1 MSRTVLPSL
10 VALLCLAAAAC
21 GGSKDEGVVVYWQ
34 ARDAAFNSD
43 DKDGPVP
50 TVVRLRNDTDETIRD
65 AQLRFDS
72 TDARG
77 GHAGLSIGTITNA
90 SSRFE
95 GDAQV
100 WSLGDLPPH
109 TELAFEIG
117 LWFDSALHVTGAP
130 PVSLAVELASN
141 DLRQAVSSNRLVV
154 DVP

>member
-1 MSRTVLPSL
+1 MSRKAIPLFL
-10 VALLCLAAAAC
+10 AMLCLVAAAC
-21 GGSKDEGVVVYWQ
+21 GGSKGEGVVVYWQ
-34 ARDAAFNSD
+34 ARDPEFNE
-43 DKDGPVP
+43 DGPVP
-50 TVVRLRNDTDETIRD
+50 TVVRLRNDTGETIRD
-65 AQLRFDS
+65 ARLRFNA
-72 TDARG
+72 TEARG

-117 LWFDSALHVTGAP
+117 LWFDSELQVLDAP
-130 PVSLAVELASN
+130 PVSLAVELASS

-154 DVP
+154 PIP